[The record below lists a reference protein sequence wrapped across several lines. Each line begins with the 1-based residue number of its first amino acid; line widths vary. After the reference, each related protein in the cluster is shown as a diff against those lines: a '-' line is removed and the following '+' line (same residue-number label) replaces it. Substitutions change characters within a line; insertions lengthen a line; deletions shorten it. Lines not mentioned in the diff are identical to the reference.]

1 VAAGVVIEVGYV
13 DPDGVN
19 TAAVISPSANV
30 TGAALRDL
38 AISAWETLG
47 EFTPMW
53 VDGSPPAVVNA
64 ISVKLGIPAGTP
76 VGWYPTEVV
85 ADGPSEFS
93 SVTFMPNRAQRRA
106 KSVSASHVHRYEFK
120 GVAPNIK
127 IPDGVAKQ
135 FVCACGA
142 SQVRS

>member
-1 VAAGVVIEVGYV
+1 MASVVIEVGYV
-13 DPDGVN
+13 DADGAN
-19 TAAVISPSANV
+19 TAAAISPAAGV

-38 AISAWETLG
+38 AISAWKSLG
-47 EFTPMW
+47 EFTPVW
-53 VDGSPPAVVNA
+53 VDGSPPAAVAAVSA
-64 ISVKLGIPAGTP
+64 RLGVPAGTP
-76 VGWYPTEVV
+76 PGWYPTEVV
-85 ADGPSEFS
+85 ADGPSELS

-142 SQVRS
+142 SQIRS